1 MHDKWYLKDWNLT
14 LLNQCLNDIDA
25 KVTAYYTTRGMIT
38 HYIMW
43 TGYKNGNKSYI
54 MFDNG
59 GELNIFGIGF
69 EFENQKHSM
78 PLPVNG
84 TPKMTGVLAVSH
96 RLVKWIADEEI
107 DYNYIAEYTDTEM
120 RELLMSNE

>member
-96 RLVKWIADEEI
+96 RLVPSRDARRPPSGHTRRSTRPILRSP
-107 DYNYIAEYTDTEM
+107 N
-120 RELLMSNE
+120 SP